1 MLNNHKLIIDT
12 QCEVYELLKPWADG
26 EFWDMKQHTIVPGA
40 FYMIGRLQFE
50 NNIELIRNIATS
62 GIARVVL
69 SNPAEG
75 SETILWQCKKL
86 QISDLVKSGK
96 IIILAG
102 GNAGPDYHLLRYDS
116 FMVKILDYV
125 TNCEAMKRTSEIY
138 SKTSKPYKFLF
149 LNGRT
154 RLHRKFLLEKF
165 KENGLLDQALWTNL
179 DTGPPATGSR
189 SLTITLQDK
198 DGVNL
203 LTRSLPLHYLPLQYE
218 VEAYQHRLTLAPG
231 STDKFIKQHLFNST
245 WGEIYLK
252 PEPYIDTYFSLVTET
267 VFDYPY
273 SFRTEKI
280 WKPIAM
286 GHPWIA
292 ATSRGYYRDLRQM
305 GFKTFAHLLD
315 ESFDLIDNSQ
325 ERIERIEQVVVDLCG
340 QDLVQ
345 FITASREVCE
355 YNQQHLVE
363 LRQQEISNF
372 PDRLTQFL
380 SQHE

>member
-1 MLNNHKLIIDT
+1 MLGNHKLVIDT
-12 QCEVYELLKPWADG
+12 HCEVYQLLKYWADG
-26 EFWDMKQHTIVPGA
+26 EFWNLEHHDIIPGA
-40 FYMIGRLQFE
+40 CYMIGRQQFE
-50 NNIELIRNIATS
+50 NNIELVRNIAQS

-69 SNPAEG
+69 SNPTEG
-75 SETILWQCKKL
+75 SETIVWQCKRL
-86 QISDLVKSGK
+86 QIEDLVNSGK

-102 GNAGPDYHLLRYDS
+102 GDTGPEYHLLRYDS

-125 TNCEAMKRTSEIY
+125 TNCEAMKRTPEIY

-149 LNGRT
+149 LNGRK
-154 RLHRKFLLEKF
+154 RPHRKFLLEKF

-179 DTGPPATGSR
+179 DTGSIGSR
-189 SLTITLQDK
+189 SLTLRNK

-203 LTRSLPLHYLPLQYE
+203 LTQSLPLHYLPPEYE
-218 VEAYQHRLTLAPG
+218 VKEYQHRLTLVPDT
-231 STDKFIKQHLFNST
+231 TDNFIKSHLFNHT

-280 WKPIAM
+280 WKPITM

-292 ATSRGYYRDLRQM
+292 VTSKGYYRDMHQL
-305 GFKTFAHLLD
+305 GFKTFGHLID
-315 ESFDLIDNSQ
+315 ESFDLINNSQ

-345 FITASREVCE
+345 FITAAQDVCE

-363 LRQQEISNF
+363 LRQQETQEF
-372 PDRLTQFL
+372 PQRLSQFL
-380 SQHE
+380 SKYFNE

>member
-12 QCEVYELLKPWADG
+12 HCEVYELLKPWADG
-26 EFWDMKQHTIVPGA
+26 EFWDLEHHDIVPGA
-40 FYMIGRLQFE
+40 WYMVGRLQFE
-50 NNIELIRNIATS
+50 NNIELIRRIVSS

-75 SETILWQCKKL
+75 SDTIVWQCKRL
-86 QISDLVKSGK
+86 QIEDLVNSGK

-102 GNAGPDYHLLRYDS
+102 GDTGPEFRLLRYDS

-125 TNCEAMKRTSEIY
+125 TNCEAMKRTPEIY

-149 LNGRT
+149 LNGRI
-154 RLHRKFLLEKF
+154 RPHRKYLLEKF
-165 KENGLLDQALWTNL
+165 KETGLLDQALWTNL
-179 DTGPPATGSR
+179 DTGPAGSR
-189 SLTITLQDK
+189 LLTLHSK
-198 DGVNL
+198 DDVNL
-203 LTRSLPLHYLPLQYE
+203 MTRSLPLHYLPPEYE
-218 VEAYQHRLTLAPG
+218 VKAYQHRLTLAPD
-231 STDKFIKQHLFNST
+231 STDNFIKRHLFNNT

-292 ATSRGYYRDLRQM
+292 ASSRGYYRDLRQL
-305 GFKTFAHLLD
+305 GFKTFGHLLD

-325 ERIERIEQVVVDLCG
+325 ERIDRIEQVVVDLCG

-345 FITASREVCE
+345 FITAAQEVCE

-363 LRQQEISNF
+363 MRQQETREF
-372 PDRLTQFL
+372 PNRLTEFL
-380 SQHE
+380 NQHE